1 MSVPEFGEYRPSDR
15 FRINHPPEHPSPLA
29 PALAEF
35 LQLQAL
41 VCLPLLTDIG
51 TVLIVKAPR
60 REIASVQGTIPIEMR
75 HELHACPTAPVI
87 RMLTTLHDRPQSPLR
102 FESFINVVGDEQR
115 ATYAALVGQDEIAM
129 LFYDQELRHALSKVV
144 ANSGRESIRRLL
156 HEADNLHAAI
166 PTANYDF
173 WAARDL
179 VLARTQL

>member
-1 MSVPEFGEYRPSDR
+1 MSLPEFGEHRTSDR
-15 FRINHPPEHPSPLA
+15 FIIHNPPANPSPLT
-29 PALAEF
+29 PSLAAF
-35 LQLQAL
+35 LPLQAL
-41 VCLPLLTDIG
+41 VCLPQLTDRG

-75 HELHACPTAPVI
+75 HELHDCPTAPVI
-87 RMLTTLHDRPQSPLR
+87 RMLTTLYDRPQSPLR

-144 ANSGRESIRRLL
+144 ANSGREAIRRIL
-156 HEADNLHAAI
+156 HEAESLSGMIA
-166 PTANYDF
+166 PQKYDF
-173 WAARDL
+173 WSAREL